1 MDSDSQIKLGQII
14 RAQRIAGLGT
24 LREGAPLVSMILFAP
39 AEDFASFYIH
49 ISQLAQHTQ
58 DILKDPRVSLMIA
71 ETDRGDQ
78 DPQTLAR
85 LSIRGEAAAV
95 PGDTAEYDKGRAV
108 YLKKFPGSAFN
119 FELGD
124 FSLYAIHPK
133 SCRYVA
139 GFAKTFNLT
148 VEDLKRTASAQGS

>member
-1 MDSDSQIKLGQII
+1 MDSDSQLKLRQII
-14 RAQRIAGLGT
+14 RLQRVAALGT
-24 LREGAPLVSMILFAP
+24 LRDGAPLVSMILYAP

-49 ISQLAQHTQ
+49 ISRLAQHTQ
-58 DILKDPRVSLMIA
+58 DILKDPRISLMIV
-71 ETDRGDQ
+71 ETDGGHQ

-85 LSIRGEAAAV
+85 LSIRGEATAV
-95 PGDTAEYDKGRAV
+95 PADTAEYDNVRTV
-108 YLKKFPGSAFN
+108 YLKKFPDSAFN

-148 VEDLKRTASAQGS
+148 VEDLKRTASVRES

>member
-1 MDSDSQIKLGQII
+1 MDSESQLKLRQII
-14 RAQRIAGLGT
+14 RSQRIAALGT
-24 LREGAPLVSMILFAP
+24 LRDGAPLVSMILFAP
-39 AEDFASFYIH
+39 AADFASFYVH
-49 ISQLAQHTQ
+49 ISGLAQHTQ

-71 ETDRGDQ
+71 ETDRNDQ
-78 DPQTLAR
+78 DPQTIAR
-85 LSIRGEAAAV
+85 LSIRGEAIAV
-95 PGDTAEYDKGRAV
+95 PADTAEYDNVRAV

-124 FSLYAIHPK
+124 FSLYAIQPK

-148 VEDLKRTASAQGS
+148 VEDLKRAASAQET